1 MGGCIRI
8 ESEVGRGSRF
18 TLELKNVEI
27 DAPGEAAVPDE
38 AESHDLY
45 ADFEHAKILLVDDV
59 EMNLKVLQAMLRKM
73 DMECVCANSP
83 SEALEILKKD
93 KGFRL
98 VLTDLWMPG
107 MNGDELARKIKSLDG
122 GADIR
127 VIAVTADA
135 EIRRNFDTG
144 SFSGVLLK
152 PLTREKL
159 ESVL

>member
-1 MGGCIRI
+1 
-8 ESEVGRGSRF
+8 
-18 TLELKNVEI
+18 
-27 DAPGEAAVPDE
+27 
-38 AESHDLY
+38 
-45 ADFEHAKILLVDDV
+45 
-59 EMNLKVLQAMLRKM
+59 
-73 DMECVCANSP
+73 
-83 SEALEILKKD
+83 
-93 KGFRL
+93 
-98 VLTDLWMPG
+98 